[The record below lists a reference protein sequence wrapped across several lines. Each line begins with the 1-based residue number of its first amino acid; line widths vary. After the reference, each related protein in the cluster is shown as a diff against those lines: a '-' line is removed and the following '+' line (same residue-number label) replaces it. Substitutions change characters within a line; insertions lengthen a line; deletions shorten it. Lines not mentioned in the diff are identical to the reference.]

1 MKQILLSTLA
11 VATLATSM
19 FAEDKYNTQTNE
31 NSAMYNKNFV
41 IRMGGDIIGSQ
52 DNYDKT
58 TDIGTK
64 NSAGFEMAFGAE
76 ELIEDFSWGSRQM
89 FNMYYTG
96 ESTYNNQGY
105 QAKIKNYGFTTSY
118 NYYYKATQFFEPF
131 IGAGAGL
138 NLEIYNDLIDA
149 NTKGS
154 SKRSQT
160 YNPTVHFQAGV
171 SGVLFSFIGYYAMYK
186 YTLASNSTQLVPL
199 QTGGSVEVENN
210 GVAGGRTTAGLNL
223 VF

>member
-1 MKQILLSTLA
+1 MKKLLLTTL
-11 VATLATSM
+11 TLTTLFSGVYA
-19 FAEDKYNTQTNE
+19 DNKYNTQTNE
-31 NSAMYNKNFV
+31 TSAIYNKNFV
-41 IRMGGDIIGSQ
+41 IRLGGDVIGNS
-52 DNYDKT
+52 DNYDKA

-64 NSAGFEMAFGAE
+64 NNIGFEFTFGAE
-76 ELIEDFSWGSRQM
+76 DLIEDFSWGSRQM

-96 ESTYNNQGY
+96 ESTYYNQGY

-131 IGAGAGL
+131 FGAGAGL
-138 NLEIYNDLIDA
+138 NLEIYNDLIVT

-171 SGVLFSFIGYYAMYK
+171 SGVLFSAIGYYVVYK
-186 YTLASNSTQLVPL
+186 YTLATNSTQLIPL
-199 QTGGSVEVENN
+199 QGGGNVEVQNN
-210 GVAGGRTTAGLNL
+210 GVAGGRTTAGLNF